1 MIKFD
6 LKTLNKLFEEH
17 FIGDEDDISNEEI
30 LRRMKAVENHF
41 RIVFT
46 SREIEFDPN
55 NVFATINRIVKR
67 KKIGQGKSLNYH
79 YYIDNDKVGDHN
91 KICGIKNYYEEVK
104 DGEIKV
110 KEKKKY
116 YTPVEQKKKV
126 GRKPK
131 LTETQIKEIKQSGL
145 SQRALAAMYGVAQS
159 LIGRIKKNKD

>member
-30 LRRMKAVENHF
+30 LRRMKAVEEFF

-110 KEKKKY
+110 KENKKY
-116 YTPVEQKKKV
+116 YKKVEVKKKS
-126 GRKPK
+126 GPKPK
-131 LTETQIKEIKQSGL
+131 LTETQIKEIKESGL
-145 SQRALAAMYGVAQS
+145 SQRKLAELYSVGQS
-159 LIGRIKKNKD
+159 TIGTIKRKG